1 MKKESKINKTIC
13 LLLAVVMALP
23 AEGAKPSMS
32 QGKHKIIVQK
42 AESIKENLSEVK
54 KATEETTQKVEDL
67 TVKEDEAFTKS
78 EDLDLSE
85 RDRLNH
91 LASSINHRAD
101 VYIEV
106 RQLAESN
113 GERLAQ
119 VEKDLAEID
128 RALATSPYLANDPKT
143 LQAVSQVRA
152 NLTRSLDVDAKLSEL
167 AGRASAH
174 GGISPQ
180 TRRMYQIS
188 QGQLA
193 SAIKATSSKDGKT
206 RGEAFRK
213 QISDLRSSVR
223 SRRTR
228 MAMIEKVTDRSLRE
242 IEVFAATQGTRVIFE
257 EIDRSL
263 QGIAPDDDPLGLKVL
278 RPEANDR
285 YWNWATDGAVYDEPT
300 PQAVRAFV
308 PIGQRINPNQL

>member
-1 MKKESKINKTIC
+1 MKKVTKSIQLTS
-13 LLLAVVMALP
+13 LLLVLAMAMP
-23 AEGAKPSMS
+23 AQGAKPSMS
-32 QGKHKIIVQK
+32 QGKHKIIVQR
-42 AESIKENLSEVK
+42 AESIKENLYEVK
-54 KATEETTQKVEDL
+54 RATEAATEKVEEL
-67 TVKEDEAFTKS
+67 TVSENEEFSKS
-78 EDLDLSE
+78 EDLELGQRE
-85 RDRLNH
+85 RLNH
-91 LASSINHRAD
+91 LATSINHRAD

-106 RQLAESN
+106 RKLANANEA
-113 GERLAQ
+113 RLAQ

-143 LQAVSQVRA
+143 LHAVSQVKA
-152 NLTRSLDVDAKLSEL
+152 NLNRSLEVDAKLSAM

-206 RGEAFRK
+206 RGEAFRN
-213 QISDLRSSVR
+213 QIDELRSSVR

-228 MAMIEKVTDRSLRE
+228 MAMISKVTDRSLRE
-242 IEVFAATQGTRVIFE
+242 IEVFAATQGTRVLFE

-285 YWNWATDGAVYDEPT
+285 YWDWANGNSVSEEKT
-300 PQAVRAFV
+300 PSAIRAFV
-308 PIGQRINPNQL
+308 PIGKRINPNQL

>member
-1 MKKESKINKTIC
+1 MS
-13 LLLAVVMALP
+13 LP
-23 AEGAKPSMS
+23 AKGARPSMS

-54 KATEETTQKVEDL
+54 KATEETTQKVEAI
-67 TVKEDEAFTKS
+67 VKEDDAFTKS

-85 RDRLNH
+85 RERLNH

-106 RQLAESN
+106 GQLAKSN

-143 LQAVSQVRA
+143 LQAVSQVRV
-152 NLTRSLDVDAKLSEL
+152 NLTRSLEVDAKLSEL
-167 AGRASAH
+167 ASRASVN

-193 SAIKATSSKDGKT
+193 SAIKATS
-206 RGEAFRK
+206 
-213 QISDLRSSVR
+213 I
-223 SRRTR
+223 
-228 MAMIEKVTDRSLRE
+228 
-242 IEVFAATQGTRVIFE
+242 
-257 EIDRSL
+257 
-263 QGIAPDDDPLGLKVL
+263 
-278 RPEANDR
+278 
-285 YWNWATDGAVYDEPT
+285 
-300 PQAVRAFV
+300 
-308 PIGQRINPNQL
+308 

>member
-1 MKKESKINKTIC
+1 MKKVTESIQLTS
-13 LLLAVVMALP
+13 LLLALAMAMP
-23 AEGAKPSMS
+23 AQGAKPSMS
-32 QGKHKIIVQK
+32 QGKHKIIVQR

-54 KATEETTQKVEDL
+54 RATEAATEKVEEL
-67 TVKEDEAFTKS
+67 TVSENEEFSKS
-78 EDLDLSE
+78 EDLGLGQRE
-85 RDRLNH
+85 RLNH
-91 LASSINHRAD
+91 LATSINHRAD

-106 RQLAESN
+106 RKLANANEA
-113 GERLAQ
+113 RLAQ

-143 LQAVSQVRA
+143 LQAVSQVKA
-152 NLTRSLDVDAKLSEL
+152 NLTRSLQVDAKLSAM

-206 RGEAFRK
+206 RGEAFRN
-213 QISDLRSSVR
+213 QIDELRSSVR

-228 MAMIEKVTDRSLRE
+228 MAMISKVTDRSLRE
-242 IEVFAATQGTRVIFE
+242 IEVFAATQGTRVLFE

-285 YWNWATDGAVYDEPT
+285 YWDWANSNSVSEEKNPSAI
-300 PQAVRAFV
+300 RAFV
-308 PIGQRINPNQL
+308 PIGKRINPNQL

>member
-1 MKKESKINKTIC
+1 MKKESKINKTIF

-23 AEGAKPSMS
+23 AEGSKPSMS

-42 AESIKENLSEVK
+42 AERIKENLSEVK
-54 KATEETTQKVEDL
+54 KATEETTQKVKGL

-128 RALATSPYLANDPKT
+128 RALATSPYLTNDPKT

-152 NLTRSLDVDAKLSEL
+152 NLTRSLEVDAKLSEL

-228 MAMIEKVTDRSLRE
+228 MAMIEKVTHRSLRE

-285 YWNWATDGAVYDEPT
+285 YWNWATDGAVYDEPK

-308 PIGQRINPNQL
+308 PIGQRINLNQL

>member
-1 MKKESKINKTIC
+1 MKKVTESIQLTS
-13 LLLAVVMALP
+13 LLLALAMAMP
-23 AEGAKPSMS
+23 AQGAKPSMS
-32 QGKHKIIVQK
+32 QGKHKIIVQR

-54 KATEETTQKVEDL
+54 RATEAATEKVEEL
-67 TVKEDEAFTKS
+67 TVSENEEFSKS
-78 EDLDLSE
+78 EDLELGQRE
-85 RDRLNH
+85 RLNH
-91 LASSINHRAD
+91 LATSINHRAD

-106 RQLAESN
+106 RKLANANEA
-113 GERLAQ
+113 RLAQ

-143 LQAVSQVRA
+143 LQAVSQVKA
-152 NLTRSLDVDAKLSEL
+152 NLTRSLQVDAKLSAM

-206 RGEAFRK
+206 RGEAFRN
-213 QISDLRSSVR
+213 QIDELRSSVR

-228 MAMIEKVTDRSLRE
+228 MAMISKVTDRSLRE
-242 IEVFAATQGTRVIFE
+242 IEVFAATQGTRVLFE

-285 YWNWATDGAVYDEPT
+285 YWDWANSNSVSEEKT
-300 PQAVRAFV
+300 PSAIRAFV
-308 PIGQRINPNQL
+308 PIGKRINPNQL

>member
-13 LLLAVVMALP
+13 LLLAVVMASP

-152 NLTRSLDVDAKLSEL
+152 NLTRSLEVDAKLSEL
-167 AGRASAH
+167 AGRASVH

-300 PQAVRAFV
+300 PQTVKAFV